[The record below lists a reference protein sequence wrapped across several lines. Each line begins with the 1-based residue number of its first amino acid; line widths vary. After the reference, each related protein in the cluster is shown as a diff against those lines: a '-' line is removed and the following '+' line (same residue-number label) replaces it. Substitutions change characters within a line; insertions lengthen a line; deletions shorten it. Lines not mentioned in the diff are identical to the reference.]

1 MQSFLWYDLET
12 FGKDP
17 RRTRIV
23 QFAAIRTDSAL
34 NPLDEPC
41 VLWCRPADDLL
52 PAPGATLVTGITPQ
66 QAQREGMPEAEFI
79 GRMHEL
85 MAQPGTCAVGYN
97 SLRFDD
103 EFVRFGLFRNFHDP
117 YAREWARG
125 HSRWD
130 LLESLLLHHPMPPEA
145 QSAERRG
152 GEE

>member
-52 PAPGATLVTGITPQ
+52 PAPGATLITGITPQ
-66 QAQREGMPEAEFI
+66 QAQRG
-79 GRMHEL
+79 H
-85 MAQPGTCAVGYN
+85 
-97 SLRFDD
+97 
-103 EFVRFGLFRNFHDP
+103 
-117 YAREWARG
+117 ARG
-125 HSRWD
+125 RVHRPHARVDGATGRSEEHTSE
-130 LLESLLLHHPMPPEA
+130 LQSLMRISYADFCLTKKK
-145 QSAERRG
+145 
-152 GEE
+152 